1 MNRIASLFLLQK
13 QKGSMS
19 GDARDFNN
27 IKARAIKL
35 LFSPVRQGMAGI
47 SRHSDRKI
55 TGKRTIICHRQK
67 PGRPD

>member
-1 MNRIASLFLLQK
+1 
-13 QKGSMS
+13 MS

-55 TGKRTIICHRQK
+55 TGKCTIICHRQK